1 MKLFSRDNEQT
12 IVRKLNRGDA
22 TAIDLLYAEYAP
34 LLTAVCAR
42 YVAQN
47 EDIKDILQEA
57 FIKMFDKGRTFNYRG
72 KGSLK
77 AWATRI
83 VINES
88 LLFLRQQAKQEQC
101 FLDKEPPDVVDEEP
115 EIGSLS
121 AEEITAMIRQLP
133 SGYRTVFNLFVIEG
147 LSHQQIAAQLNIK
160 ADTSASQLYKAKVM
174 LARMIKSYQKQDR
187 MTESTSGLTT

>member
-88 LLFLRQQAKQEQC
+88 LLFCVSKQN
-101 FLDKEPPDVVDEEP
+101 K
-115 EIGSLS
+115 SN
-121 AEEITAMIRQLP
+121 
-133 SGYRTVFNLFVIEG
+133 VFW
-147 LSHQQIAAQLNIK
+147 IK
-160 ADTSASQLYKAKVM
+160 NHPM
-174 LARMIKSYQKQDR
+174 
-187 MTESTSGLTT
+187 

>member
-1 MKLFSRDNEQT
+1 MIKVARST
-12 IVRKLNRGDA
+12 I
-22 TAIDLLYAEYAP
+22 
-34 LLTAVCAR
+34 
-42 YVAQN
+42 
-47 EDIKDILQEA
+47 
-57 FIKMFDKGRTFNYRG
+57 
-72 KGSLK
+72 
-77 AWATRI
+77 ATRI

-88 LLFLRQQAKQEQC
+88 LLFLRQRAKQEQC

-115 EIGSLS
+115 KIGSLS

-187 MTESTSGLTT
+187 MTE

>member
-101 FLDKEPPDVVDEEP
+101 FLDKEPPDVVDE
-115 EIGSLS
+115 
-121 AEEITAMIRQLP
+121 
-133 SGYRTVFNLFVIEG
+133 
-147 LSHQQIAAQLNIK
+147 
-160 ADTSASQLYKAKVM
+160 
-174 LARMIKSYQKQDR
+174 
-187 MTESTSGLTT
+187 

>member
-57 FIKMFDKGRTFNYRG
+57 FIKMFDKGRNASGFNYRG

-187 MTESTSGLTT
+187 MTE

>member
-34 LLTAVCAR
+34 LLTAICAR

-77 AWATRI
+77 AWATRS

-88 LLFLRQQAKQEQC
+88 LLFLR
-101 FLDKEPPDVVDEEP
+101 
-115 EIGSLS
+115 
-121 AEEITAMIRQLP
+121 
-133 SGYRTVFNLFVIEG
+133 
-147 LSHQQIAAQLNIK
+147 
-160 ADTSASQLYKAKVM
+160 
-174 LARMIKSYQKQDR
+174 
-187 MTESTSGLTT
+187 

>member
-115 EIGSLS
+115 EISSLS

-187 MTESTSGLTT
+187 MTE

>member
-101 FLDKEPPDVVDEEP
+101 FLAKEPPDVVDEEP

-187 MTESTSGLTT
+187 MTE

>member
-77 AWATRI
+77 A
-83 VINES
+83 
-88 LLFLRQQAKQEQC
+88 
-101 FLDKEPPDVVDEEP
+101 
-115 EIGSLS
+115 
-121 AEEITAMIRQLP
+121 
-133 SGYRTVFNLFVIEG
+133 
-147 LSHQQIAAQLNIK
+147 QLNIK

-187 MTESTSGLTT
+187 MTE